1 MNSFN
6 QYAHQVSCT
15 RKGDDSPNENAPECQ
30 TVTSTQWKT
39 ITQTESSVVTNTRVV
54 PSLSIVP
61 TTVNKPTT
69 IDHTIIKTV
78 WKPTTAIKTTVF
90 TTTYPT
96 TNINEH
102 NQADTIIKT
111 QYKTLEETI
120 TTQYPASTI
129 VESVTHQVSAPP
141 PPTAAPVAPPQA
153 TFTVTPGFT
162 VSLCPSPTGSHRPL
176 PTGSDL
182 TFGCKPGYVCNP
194 PKETNCNLFPGP
206 PSDDFLCSPCDCMI
220 APPFH
225 NVTWNPTETSYYP
238 PSYGY
243 FNLDPEPFGL
253 SYDIFAFNTYTDVV
267 DNCTLTRT
275 TGNWAPQATLSEWPH
290 KQSTTSCGCTKDIHD
305 HSKRSMQ
312 KRDLTPAICYDD
324 CNNAYLIAGAVGKT
338 DDLCK
343 FGSPFLQAYNS
354 CATCIG
360 DNSAG
365 KNPIDD
371 YVNPVFEQY
380 FNFCKGKSSTPM
392 STGNSPDPAMPLMPP
407 VETTNQ
413 QAVSSTGFT
422 LVQPIPSSV
431 AEGSPSSTPASTP
444 AGATT
449 APVPITTTTVA
460 SIGVTVPATQ
470 ESEPDQS
477 PSSSALTP
485 VVKSPVGT
493 TVDQNNGQSTYTASS
508 TMNPTDSPDD
518 NSTSASPGNSGQ
530 NSANSVTNP
539 TASGSALT
547 QSSPGQPSGTD
558 HSSPSQTPEASNPGT
573 SVPPNPQSSDSVSPI
588 GTQTNPN
595 STAITAG
602 ATTPKGSTFLAAAAA
617 VAILL

>member
-1 MNSFN
+1 MHVVN
-6 QYAHQVSCT
+6 QGANQVSCT
-15 RKGDDSPNENAPECQ
+15 RKGDDSPNEKAPECQ

-69 IDHTIIKTV
+69 IDHTVIKTV
-78 WKPTTAIKTTVF
+78 WKPTTAIQTTVV

-96 TNINEH
+96 TITNEH
-102 NQADTIIKT
+102 NQVETTIQT
-111 QYKTLEETI
+111 QYKTLEETV

-129 VESVTHQVSAPP
+129 IESVTQHVSAPP
-141 PPTAAPVAPPQA
+141 LTAAPVAPPQA
-153 TFTVTPGFT
+153 TFSVTPGFT
-162 VSLCPSPTGSHRPL
+162 VSLCPSLTGSHRPL

-194 PKETNCNLFPGP
+194 PKESNCNLFPGP
-206 PSDDFLCSPCDCMI
+206 PSDDFLCNPCDCMI

-267 DNCTLTRT
+267 DSCTTTRT
-275 TGNWAPQATLSEWPH
+275 TGNWGPQATLSEWPH
-290 KQSTTSCGCTKDIHD
+290 KPSTTSCGCTKDVHD
-305 HSKRSMQ
+305 HSKRSLQ

-343 FGSPFLQAYNS
+343 PGSPFLQAYNS

-392 STGNSPDPAMPLMPP
+392 STGNSPDPAMQSMPP

-422 LVQPIPSSV
+422 VVQPVPSSV
-431 AEGSPSSTPASTP
+431 AEEIPSSTPASTS
-444 AGATT
+444 ANATM
-449 APVPITTTTVA
+449 APSPITTTTVV
-460 SIGVTVPATQ
+460 STVVTLPGTQ
-470 ESEPDQS
+470 ETEPEQS
-477 PSSSALTP
+477 PNSSAS
-485 VVKSPVGT
+485 SPAATSPAGT
-493 TVDQNNGQSTYTASS
+493 TVDQNDGQSTYTAPSA
-508 TMNPTDSPDD
+508 TDPTDSSGD
-518 NSTSASPGNSGQ
+518 NSASGNSDQNSTNSITGPIVTASTSGQTAPDQPSATANTNPSQSPG
-530 NSANSVTNP
+530 T
-539 TASGSALT
+539 
-547 QSSPGQPSGTD
+547 
-558 HSSPSQTPEASNPGT
+558 SNPGT

-588 GTQTNPN
+588 GTQASTN
-595 STAITAG
+595 STAVTAG
-602 ATTPKGSTFLAAAAA
+602 ATSPYGSTYLAVVAAL
-617 VAILL
+617 VILL